1 MRLRPIQVKYLW
13 GDRMGCS
20 RRKGLLY
27 NDTEGVVG
35 SAVLTDEELPVADEL
50 LSLTDSGFG
59 GEVLQSGRQ

>member
-1 MRLRPIQVKYLW
+1 
-13 GDRMGCS
+13 MGCS